1 MFLKELN
8 KEQGLAFINLVT
20 EFALAD
26 ENIKKEE
33 EDLIRTYMKELDLEE
48 EELGNLSYE
57 ESIETIKNSSEK
69 VKNIVY
75 FELVRIGLVDED
87 CDIEEVDFLEKISK
101 DLNISRAKKI
111 QVANCFYN
119 FSEKRWRSKIR
130 GNGKRYNRIIKKIE
144 SALSKYKK

>member
-33 EDLIRTYMKELDLEE
+33 EDLIRTYTVSYTYMKELDLEE

-87 CDIEEVDFLEKISK
+87 CDIEEVDYLEKISK

-119 FSEKRWRSKIR
+119 FSEKDGEEKLEEMA
-130 GNGKRYNRIIKKIE
+130 KDIIG
-144 SALSKYKK
+144 

>member
-33 EDLIRTYMKELDLEE
+33 EDLIRIYMKELDLEE

-119 FSEKRWRSKIR
+119 FSEKDGEAKLEEMA
-130 GNGKRYNRIIKKIE
+130 KDIIG
-144 SALSKYKK
+144 

>member
-8 KEQGLAFINLVT
+8 KEQGLALINLVT
-20 EFALAD
+20 EFAVAD

-33 EDLIRTYMKELDLEE
+33 EDLIRTYMKELGLEE

-57 ESIETIKNSSEK
+57 ESIEIIKKSSEK

-119 FSEKRWRSKIR
+119 FSEKDGEAKLEEMA
-130 GNGKRYNRIIKKIE
+130 KDIIG
-144 SALSKYKK
+144 

>member
-33 EDLIRTYMKELDLEE
+33 EDLIRIYLKELDLEE

-57 ESIETIKNSSEK
+57 ESVETIKNSSEK

-87 CDIEEVDFLEKISK
+87 CNIEEVDFLEKISK

-119 FSEKRWRSKIR
+119 FSEKDGEAKLEEMA
-130 GNGKRYNRIIKKIE
+130 KDIIG
-144 SALSKYKK
+144 

>member
-33 EDLIRTYMKELDLEE
+33 EDLIRTYMKELNLEE

-75 FELVRIGLVDED
+75 FELVRIGLVDDD

-119 FSEKRWRSKIR
+119 FSEKDGEAKLEEMA
-130 GNGKRYNRIIKKIE
+130 KDIIG
-144 SALSKYKK
+144 

>member
-57 ESIETIKNSSEK
+57 ESIETIKISSEK

-119 FSEKRWRSKIR
+119 FSEKDGEAKLEEMA
-130 GNGKRYNRIIKKIE
+130 KDIIG
-144 SALSKYKK
+144 

>member
-8 KEQGLAFINLVT
+8 KEQRLAFINLVT

-119 FSEKRWRSKIR
+119 FSEKDGEAKLEEMA
-130 GNGKRYNRIIKKIE
+130 KDIIG
-144 SALSKYKK
+144 

>member
-33 EDLIRTYMKELDLEE
+33 EDLIRTYMKELGLEE

-57 ESIETIKNSSEK
+57 ESVETIKNSSEK

-119 FSEKRWRSKIR
+119 FSEKDGEAKLEEMA
-130 GNGKRYNRIIKKIE
+130 KEIIG
-144 SALSKYKK
+144 

>member
-33 EDLIRTYMKELDLEE
+33 EDLIRIYLKELDLEE

-57 ESIETIKNSSEK
+57 ESVETIKNSSEK

-119 FSEKRWRSKIR
+119 FSEKDGEAKLEEMARE
-130 GNGKRYNRIIKKIE
+130 IIG
-144 SALSKYKK
+144 

>member
-33 EDLIRTYMKELDLEE
+33 EDLIRIYLKELDLEE

-75 FELVRIGLVDED
+75 FELIRIGLVDED

-119 FSEKRWRSKIR
+119 FSEKDGEAKLEEMA
-130 GNGKRYNRIIKKIE
+130 KDIIG
-144 SALSKYKK
+144 

>member
-57 ESIETIKNSSEK
+57 ESIKTIKNSSEK

-87 CDIEEVDFLEKISK
+87 YDIEEVDFLEKISK

-119 FSEKRWRSKIR
+119 FSEKDGEAKLEEMA
-130 GNGKRYNRIIKKIE
+130 KDIIG
-144 SALSKYKK
+144 

>member
-48 EELGNLSYE
+48 EELGILSYE

-119 FSEKRWRSKIR
+119 FSEKDGEAKLEEMA
-130 GNGKRYNRIIKKIE
+130 KDIIG
-144 SALSKYKK
+144 

>member
-8 KEQGLAFINLVT
+8 KEQGLAFVNLVT

-33 EDLIRTYMKELDLEE
+33 EELIRIYIKELDLE

-57 ESIETIKNSSEK
+57 ESIEIIKNSSEK

-119 FSEKRWRSKIR
+119 FSEKDGEAKLEEMA
-130 GNGKRYNRIIKKIE
+130 KDIIG
-144 SALSKYKK
+144 

>member
-33 EDLIRTYMKELDLEE
+33 EDLIRIYLKELDLEE

-57 ESIETIKNSSEK
+57 ESVETIKNSSEK

-75 FELVRIGLVDED
+75 FELIRIGLVDED

-119 FSEKRWRSKIR
+119 FSEKDGEAKLEEMA
-130 GNGKRYNRIIKKIE
+130 KDIIG
-144 SALSKYKK
+144 

>member
-119 FSEKRWRSKIR
+119 FSEKDGEAKLEEMARE
-130 GNGKRYNRIIKKIE
+130 IIG
-144 SALSKYKK
+144 